1 MTDFVLHSAE
11 RAAEQTINNRAML
24 IASLRDTQTLV
35 SLLLNPPKPGAVLRR
50 ATRYCKKHMD
60 V

>member
-1 MTDFVLHSAE
+1 
-11 RAAEQTINNRAML
+11 ML